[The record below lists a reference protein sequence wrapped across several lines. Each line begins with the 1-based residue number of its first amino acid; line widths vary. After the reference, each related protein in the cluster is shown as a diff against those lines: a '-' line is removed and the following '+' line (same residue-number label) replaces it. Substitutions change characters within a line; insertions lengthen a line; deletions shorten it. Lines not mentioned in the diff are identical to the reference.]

1 MKKLSLIILALLM
14 GCSSKPKQQNVVIE
28 NQCKV
33 YTESLQ
39 KVVGP
44 NTDSHK
50 QHEFSFIQDEAQA
63 LVAMDSLNLKMSTIK
78 NDIRNL
84 KDILSNCT
92 EERMQA
98 YKNRVDHNACYPEF
112 SEYVFLKAL
121 AWGTKD
127 YNWAKTT
134 KDKAKA
140 VINNYLLSVAEGE
153 TSLLQMNMAIDL
165 ALLITEMGYAPK
177 RNAAELK
184 KYSQEMAAFTK
195 KMGEEFK
202 QKGSYK
208 MSCPSMNPMND
219 EFAYSNE
226 MAAKLKKLLT
236 KNN

>member
-1 MKKLSLIILALLM
+1 MKNFGLIFLALFV
-14 GCSSKPKQQNVVIE
+14 GCSSKPKQQHVVLE

-50 QHEFSFIQDEAQA
+50 QHEFSFIQDETEA
-63 LVAMDSLNLKMSTIK
+63 LVAMDGINLQMSSIK

-92 EERMQA
+92 EERMEA
-98 YKNRVDHNACYPEF
+98 YKNRIDHNACYPEF

-127 YNWAKTT
+127 YNWSKST
-134 KDKAKA
+134 KDKAKS
-140 VINNYLLSVAEGE
+140 VINKYLLAVAEGE

-165 ALLITEMGYAPK
+165 AQLMTDLGYAPK
-177 RNAAELK
+177 KNASELK

-195 KMGEEFK
+195 KIGEEFK
-202 QKGSYK
+202 QKGSHK
-208 MSCPSMNPMND
+208 MSCPSMNPMMD

-226 MAAKLKKLLT
+226 MAAKLKKLLS
-236 KNN
+236 KK